1 LPNLAKG
8 LDADLTNKKAAE
20 TLLSQE
26 LENRKSDLSADLA
39 SNGPSLDDLQKQAET
54 LHSQYAAMVLNGPN
68 KKAPD
73 PVIRLVS
80 KASVP
85 TSPVRSGFATT
96 LFAVLVGGFIGL
108 LVSALSFI
116 GRSDLFSPPQV
127 QQHVH
132 YDYAEQEDEEQP
144 VPDEE
149 MDAYLAEL
157 SLAEAA
163 LEAREKELE
172 LREILLL
179 NSRLERLAGMLDRA
193 NDGLSVQLPVEMEP
207 RQYPS
212 PAEDLYERVY
222 SQAANVSPPVSVS
235 AHSEF
240 DTTRDLERVRND
252 LRALR
257 GKVVRYA
264 GGRV

>member
-1 LPNLAKG
+1 M
-8 LDADLTNKKAAE
+8 
-20 TLLSQE
+20 LSQE
-26 LENRKSDLSADLA
+26 LENRKSDLSAGLA
-39 SNGPSLDDLQKQAET
+39 SNGPSLDDLQKQADL

-85 TSPVRSGFATT
+85 TTPVRAGFATT

-116 GRSDLFSPPQV
+116 GRSELFSPPQV
-127 QQHVH
+127 QQPVN
-132 YDYAEQEDEEQP
+132 YDYVEQEEEEQP

-163 LEAREKELE
+163 LEAREKALE
-172 LREILLL
+172 LREIQLL

-193 NDGLSVQLPVEMEP
+193 NDGLAVQLPVEMEP
-207 RQYPS
+207 RQYPA

-222 SQAANVSPPVSVS
+222 SQAANISQPVSVS